1 MVPYGLHIKATDSLL
16 LIPIFFSISSEP
28 DATEPEVSYLAA
40 VVTCLCGEA
49 YFVNWEKLFNAFQ
62 FGQDCLA
69 KYTEVARGPLKEHG
83 WKYDNAVKMIVEMK
97 KLSVK

>member
-1 MVPYGLHIKATDSLL
+1 LF
-16 LIPIFFSISSEP
+16 IPISFSVSSEP
-28 DATEPEVSYLAA
+28 DAIEPEVSCLAA

-49 YFVNWEKLFNAFQ
+49 YFVNWEKSFDALK

-97 KLSVK
+97 KIFVK